1 MIGQPLA
8 RKEDARFL
16 TGAGRFTD
24 DLQLEGQAYAAMVR
38 SPHAHARI
46 NKISIDEAMKAPG
59 VLGVLTGADCAADG
73 LRPVDH
79 SPMPST
85 KFDMKLGPP
94 AGRSLFYGPH
104 LLLPIDKARHAGE
117 AVAMVVART
126 QDEALDAAELVDVH
140 YEPLPAVIPVSYT
153 HLTLPTIL
161 RV

>member
-46 NKISIDEAMKAPG
+46 GRISIQQAQKMPG
-59 VLGVLTGADCAADG
+59 VLGVFTGADCAADG

-94 AGRSLFYGPH
+94 RGPLALLRSAFAPAHRQGAPCRRGGGDGGR
-104 LLLPIDKARHAGE
+104 AHAG
-117 AVAMVVART
+117 
-126 QDEALDAAELVDVH
+126 
-140 YEPLPAVIPVSYT
+140 
-153 HLTLPTIL
+153 
-161 RV
+161 

>member
-1 MIGQPLA
+1 
-8 RKEDARFL
+8 
-16 TGAGRFTD
+16 
-24 DLQLEGQAYAAMVR
+24 MVR

-46 NKISIDEAMKAPG
+46 NKISIDKAMKAPG
-59 VLGVLTGADCAADG
+59 VLGVFTGADCAADG
-73 LRPVDH
+73 LRPVAH

-140 YEPLPAVIPVSYT
+140 YEPRSEEHTSELQSRLHLVCRLLLAKMTFVGTPLGVASPLVATARAPEVPAAA
-153 HLTLPTIL
+153 
-161 RV
+161 

>member
-46 NKISIDEAMKAPG
+46 NTISIDKAMKAPG
-59 VLGVLTGADCAADG
+59 VLGVFTGADCAPDG

-79 SPMPST
+79 APMPST
-85 KFDMKLGPP
+85 NFDMKLGPP
-94 AGRSLFYGPH
+94 AGRSLMSNFVDG
-104 LLLPIDKARHAGE
+104 IGE
-117 AVAMVVART
+117 
-126 QDEALDAAELVDVH
+126 
-140 YEPLPAVIPVSYT
+140 
-153 HLTLPTIL
+153 
-161 RV
+161 